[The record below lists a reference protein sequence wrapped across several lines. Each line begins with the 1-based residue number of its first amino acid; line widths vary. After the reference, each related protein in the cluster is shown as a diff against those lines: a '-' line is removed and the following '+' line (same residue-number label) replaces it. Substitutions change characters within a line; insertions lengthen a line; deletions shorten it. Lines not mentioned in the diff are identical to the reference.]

1 MADLKRHE
9 ELVVIT
15 KTYDLILWSCNH
27 TGKFPRNH
35 RFVLG
40 ERLDAVHVSGNL
52 GEGGRSLLTS
62 PQASQVASTIRLLPT
77 RND

>member
-1 MADLKRHE
+1 MEDRKTSG

-15 KTYDLILWSCNH
+15 KAYDLILWSCNH

-40 ERLDAVHVSGNL
+40 ERIEWDPYKLMGPIL
-52 GEGGRSLLTS
+52 EGEGQILLDRIHQFIQGR
-62 PQASQVASTIRLLPT
+62 
-77 RND
+77 